1 MPGLDTPALL
11 VFAQQAG
18 GRVDPA
24 AWTAHAERFFA
35 TRVGL
40 AEPPLVRL
48 RGEAV
53 ELRFVIAPDGAPP
66 GVRAVVAA
74 PREDAD
80 LALADRAEA
89 RASGSGLALLA
100 RRCPWV
106 WRVSREGEG
115 DALALRLAAVAASL
129 LLGPVVDPRGP
140 EIFGVKTARAKLEA
154 LRAG

>member
-1 MPGLDTPALL
+1 MPGLRTPALL

-40 AEPPLVRL
+40 AGPPVVG
-48 RGEAV
+48 GEAV
-53 ELRFVIAPDGAPP
+53 ELRFVIAPDGATP
-66 GVRAVVAA
+66 GVRAVVAT

-115 DALALRLAAVAASL
+115 DALALRLAAIAASL